1 MRLKFMHDSST
12 SERITAVVST
22 LFAIGILSVAV
33 TAQRTTNSPA
43 GELAKLEAELMT
55 QLDIAY
61 RHDTRL
67 LDKRVAQF
75 NAVLRDWQAAPESAE
90 RDEKLAQ
97 WIREAMGRAM
107 PGSKRPLPATPDF
120 AETPQPQAEVR
131 VAGAAQLPMADIIV
145 PAEARVKTKPSV
157 AVARIPDLADPP
169 VEQDL
174 GEEGVEVE
182 YVAAREWTSPIENA
196 SFPEPVFVEQHEAP
210 QFAPSEEPAS
220 ETLARATP
228 VQVETPAVEINLREL
243 SARITGY
250 HEGIREIEASLIN
263 AATGDAGSLLE
274 LVETLEQLE
283 GQRQLVALYYNL
295 LTERQRRFLRQPRS
309 LDTLVA
315 RVQTQLDHAERNHD
329 GDFLKPFD
337 RAAQRRLEQ
346 LRQRLNLLASE

>member
-12 SERITAVVST
+12 SERITAIVST

-33 TAQRTTNSPA
+33 TAQRTANAPV
-43 GELAKLEAELMT
+43 GDLAKLEAELMT

-120 AETPQPQAEVR
+120 ATANPQAAVR

-145 PAEARVKTKPSV
+145 SEKLRVQPKPSV
-157 AVARIPDLADPP
+157 TVAQVPDLAVPP
-169 VEQDL
+169 VEEDFS
-174 GEEGVEVE
+174 EEGVDVE
-182 YVAAREWTSPIENA
+182 YVAAREWTPPVEDA
-196 SFPEPVFVEQHEAP
+196 SFPESAFVEQEASP
-210 QFAPSEEPAS
+210 LARSEEPARKS
-220 ETLARATP
+220 FAQSTP
-228 VQVETPAVEINLREL
+228 VQMKTPAVEINLREL

-250 HEGIREIEASLIN
+250 HEGVRETEASLIN
-263 AATGDAGSLLE
+263 KAAGDASSLLAV
-274 LVETLEQLE
+274 VETLEQLE
-283 GQRQLVALYYNL
+283 GQRQLVSLYYDL
-295 LTERQRRFLRQPRS
+295 LTEGQRRFLRQPRS

-315 RVQTQLDHAERNHD
+315 RVQTQLDNAERNHD